1 MFGLLDEAIERCPRL
16 PTERLRGATAIASLL
31 ALGWL
36 AGCATVY
43 EGKYDWDQGWRM
55 GRVINMGRG
64 AALGATSV
72 HDCRQD
78 VSPGDVARTVY
89 ADVAYQSEGRWSRH
103 RIVAVPEGMPLQVG
117 QAVYLNVNACSGL
130 AAAGSG

>member
-1 MFGLLDEAIERCPRL
+1 MKRL
-16 PTERLRGATAIASLL
+16 NAALGGLRGAMAIASL
-31 ALGWL
+31 ALSWL

-43 EGKYDWDQGWRM
+43 EGKYDWDAGWRM
-55 GRVINMGRG
+55 GRVINVGRG
-64 AALGATSV
+64 AALGATYI
-72 HDCRQD
+72 HDCRQA

-103 RIVAVPEGMPLQVG
+103 RVVAVPEGMPVQVG
-117 QAVYLNVNACSGL
+117 QAVYLNVNACSAL